1 MPKVVKEHLTD
12 DGRLV
17 EHHSDGSKSYRCVTQ
32 SCIRDHVEK
41 NGKQKCDCADCAS
54 DRLAKA
60 TGGGDGH
67 QYSIDELRR
76 RLPEDIFEE
85 VMSYIDLNDG
95 PPESMDEVGKMAESL
110 YDEGVIE
117 KKEGLPPSH
126 HLGDPFDMDATAVKI
141 SGSHESMGLLD
152 HFYDSVEGR

>member
-32 SCIRDHVEK
+32 SCIRNHVEK
-41 NGKQKCDCADCAS
+41 NGKQKCDCAS

-60 TGGGDGH
+60 AGTADGFDI
-67 QYSIDELRR
+67 STLREK
-76 RLPEDIFEE
+76 LPEELFEA
-85 VMSYIDLNDG
+85 VVKHLDLDEG
-95 PPESMDEVGKMAESL
+95 SPESMDEVGKSLSEAL

-117 KKEGLPPSH
+117 KQDGLPPSH
-126 HLGDPFDMDATAVKI
+126 HLGNPFDMDATATKI
-141 SGSHESMGLLD
+141 SGSHEFMGLLD